1 MNTENQFHN
10 DSIYWVELGKIKPNP
25 YQPRREFNP
34 VKLQDLADS
43 IRQYGVLQPLV
54 VTRKERET
62 EDGGLV
68 TDYELIAGERR
79 LRASQIAKLTSVPVI
94 IRTMEDDGRV
104 KLELA
109 IIENLQRED
118 LNPMDRAFAF
128 SRLVNEFNFKHVQ
141 VAQKV
146 GKSREYVSNTIRLL
160 SLPEEIQQSISDGII
175 AEGHAR
181 PIMMLADKPEEQ
193 ITLFREVVARK
204 LTVRE
209 AEAISRRVAADRVR
223 KHSRSFDPE
232 MVELENKLTETLGTR
247 VQIEKKEVGG
257 KVTIDFFSTDDLR
270 GILNILNKD
279 DSESGALSVEKF
291 IVNNTTEIREKGGI
305 EIINSDNS
313 KSEVGDKENNIFDE
327 YSPVDDRSKE
337 EKEDEDLY
345 SIKNFSL

>member
-1 MNTENQFHN
+1 MSEENKFHN

-25 YQPRREFNP
+25 YQPRREFNAI
-34 VKLQDLADS
+34 KLNDLADS

-62 EDGGLV
+62 EEGGLV

-118 LNPMDRAFAF
+118 LNAIDRAHAF
-128 SRLVNEFNFKHVQ
+128 SRLVNEFNFKHGEVG
-141 VAQKV
+141 QKV

-160 SLPEEIQQSISDGII
+160 SLPEEVQQAIAEGMI

-181 PIMMLADKPEEQ
+181 PVMMLNGKPEEQ
-193 ITLFREVVARK
+193 ITLFKEIMAKK

-209 AEAISRRVAADRVR
+209 AEAISRRVAADKVR
-223 KHSRSFDPE
+223 KQSLRFDPE
-232 MVELENKLTETLGTR
+232 MVELENQLTETLGTR
-247 VQIEKKEVGG
+247 VQIEKRQVGG
-257 KVTIDFFSTDDLR
+257 KLTIDFFSADDLR
-270 GILNILNKD
+270 GILDVLNKED
-279 DSESGALSVEKF
+279 GTKGQEELERF
-291 IVNNTTEIREKGGI
+291 INANKEQLI
-305 EIINSDNS
+305 EEEAIQQSNQGDEPII
-313 KSEVGDKENNIFDE
+313 
-327 YSPVDDRSKE
+327 DDRSENEKE
-337 EKEDEDLY
+337 EEIEDEDLY
-345 SIKNFSL
+345 SIKNFSI

>member
-1 MNTENQFHN
+1 MNEENKFHN
-10 DSIYWVELGKIKPNP
+10 DSIYWVELEKIHSNP

-54 VTRKERET
+54 VTRSERET
-62 EDGGLV
+62 EDGGLI

-94 IRTMEDDGRV
+94 IRTMEDDGKV

-118 LNPMDRAFAF
+118 LNAIDRAYAF
-128 SRLVNEFNFKHVQ
+128 SRLVNEFGFKHGEVG
-141 VAQKV
+141 QKV

-160 SLPEEIQQSISDGII
+160 SLPEEVQQALSEGII

-181 PIMMLADKPEEQ
+181 PVMMLNGRIEEQ
-193 ITLFREVVARK
+193 MTLFKEILAKK

-209 AEAISRRVAADRVR
+209 AEAISRRVASDKVR
-223 KHSRSFDPE
+223 KHSLRFDPE

-247 VQIEKKEVGG
+247 VQIEKRQVGG
-257 KVTIDFFSTDDLR
+257 KLTIDFFSADDLR
-270 GILNILNKD
+270 GILDILNKED
-279 DSESGALSVEKF
+279 GTKGQQEVEKF
-291 IVNNTTEIREKGGI
+291 INANKEQLLE
-305 EIINSDNS
+305 EEQLQDSQS
-313 KSEVGDKENNIFDE
+313 QENNEPI
-327 YSPVDDRSKE
+327 DDRSEE

-345 SIKNFSL
+345 SIKNFSI

>member
-1 MNTENQFHN
+1 MNEENQFHN
-10 DSIYWVELGKIKPNP
+10 NSIYWVELEKIQPNP

-34 VKLQDLADS
+34 VKLNDLADS

-54 VTRKERET
+54 VTRKERQT

-104 KLELA
+104 KLEIA

-118 LNPMDRAFAF
+118 LNAIDRAYAF
-128 SRLVNEFNFKHVQ
+128 SRLVNEFKFKHSEVG
-141 VAQKV
+141 QKV

-160 SLPEEIQQSISDGII
+160 SLPEEVQQALSEGII

-181 PIMMLADKPEEQ
+181 PVMMLNGRAEEQ
-193 ITLFREVVARK
+193 ITLFKEIIAKK

-209 AEAISRRVAADRVR
+209 AEAISRRVASDKVR
-223 KHSRSFDPE
+223 KQSLRFDPE

-247 VQIEKKEVGG
+247 VQIEKRQVGG
-257 KVTIDFFSTDDLR
+257 KLTIDFFSADDLR
-270 GILNILNKD
+270 GILNILNKED
-279 DSESGALSVEKF
+279 GTKGQQEVEKF
-291 IVNNTTEIREKGGI
+291 INANKEKLF
-305 EIINSDNS
+305 EEEQLQDSQS
-313 KSEVGDKENNIFDE
+313 QENNELI
-327 YSPVDDRSKE
+327 DDRSEE

-345 SIKNFSL
+345 SIKNFSI